1 MKLKDVI
8 LTKTKRYQ
16 EKIEYGLARIEEK
29 EEELRLHE
37 QRVKDLKEELEALKN
52 CDPKDIKL
60 PMHVGDQIW
69 VGRIRGGR

>member
-16 EKIEYGLARIEEK
+16 EKIEYGLAKIEEK
-29 EEELRLHE
+29 EGELLLYE
-37 QRVKDLKEELEALKN
+37 TKVKELKEELEALKD

-60 PMHVGDQIW
+60 PMHVGSAVF
-69 VGRIRGGR
+69 VGNCGGR

>member
-29 EEELRLHE
+29 EGELLLYETKVEELKKELE
-37 QRVKDLKEELEALKN
+37 ELKET
-52 CDPKDIKL
+52 DPKDIKL
-60 PMHVGDQIW
+60 PICVDGVFTHGVR
-69 VGRIRGGR
+69 VR